1 MTAIVVSPLSRI
13 AEMAVRHGSRE
24 MISLLAKGQDF
35 HRPAVISA
43 TRHLLLG
50 LNDIT
55 FAGTADLVA
64 PQEAHVEAIV
74 NFARAWD
81 RSAPLLIHC
90 WMGVS
95 RSPAA
100 AVIAALAI
108 EPDQDDAE
116 LAARLRQASRYATPN
131 ARLIEIGD
139 SVLGRGGRLKSAIA
153 GIGRGAD
160 TDGNMPF
167 VLPLAPAGYIACG

>member
-1 MTAIVVSPLSRI
+1 MTAIIVSPLSRI

-55 FAGTADLVA
+55 FAGTAELVA

-90 WMGVS
+90 YAGIS
-95 RSPAA
+95 RSTAA
-100 AVIAALAI
+100 AFISAAALN
-108 EPDQDDAE
+108 PRRDPFE
-116 LAARLRQASRYATPN
+116 LAQRLRACSPSATPN
-131 ARLIEIGD
+131 MRLIRLAD
-139 SVLGRGGRLKSAIA
+139 AMLARDGRMIEAVA
-153 GIGRGAD
+153 AIGRGAEAFEGEVFSFSP
-160 TDGNMPF
+160 DGP
-167 VLPLAPAGYIACG
+167 